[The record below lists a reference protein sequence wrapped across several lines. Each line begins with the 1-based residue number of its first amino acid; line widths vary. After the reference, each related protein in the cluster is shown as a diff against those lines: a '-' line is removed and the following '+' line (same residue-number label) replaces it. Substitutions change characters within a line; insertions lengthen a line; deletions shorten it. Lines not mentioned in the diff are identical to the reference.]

1 MGRLFTS
8 ESVSYGHPDKIAD
21 IISDAIVDALLTED
35 PNSKVAVETMVKDNT
50 VVLGGEVT
58 SNAIIDYKEV
68 VKDAVKG
75 IGYSMEHG
83 FHPATLTIINLIG
96 AQSPEINGAV
106 VMDGEEVGAGDQ
118 GVMCGMATNETDNYM
133 PLEIHIAKK
142 IINSIMTIGGL
153 GPDIKSQV
161 TVEINDDGSKRI
173 HTILVSSIH
182 TKAMEVEEVRDT
194 ITKLITG
201 GQCGL
206 SDDIMSLMDDDTK
219 IVINPAGR
227 WVEMGGP
234 VGDAGITGR
243 KIVVDQFGP
252 SYPVGGGA
260 FSGKDFSKVD
270 RSGAY
275 LARYIAKN
283 IVGAGIVPKC
293 VVEISYMIGVA
304 EPSSIHIDTF
314 GKYEDDVKLTE
325 IIRNT
330 FPMTPRQIV
339 NHFDLTKPIF
349 MDTAKNG
356 HFGRTNLPWEQLD
369 KVDELKSLLMTEN
382 SEA

>member
-1 MGRLFTS
+1 MKKGRLFTS

-21 IISDAIVDALLTED
+21 IISDAIVDALLEQD

-58 SNAIIDYKEV
+58 SNAIIDYKKV
-68 VKDAVKG
+68 VKSAVEG
-75 IGYSMEHG
+75 IGYTIEHG
-83 FHPATLTIINLIG
+83 FHPSTLTIINLIG

-106 VMDGEEVGAGDQ
+106 VIDGEEVGAGDQ
-118 GVMCGMATNETDNYM
+118 GVMCGMATDETTNYM

-142 IINSIMTIGGL
+142 IIDSIMPIDGL

-161 TVEINDDGSKRI
+161 TVEINDDDTKRI
-173 HTILVSSIH
+173 HTILVSTIH
-182 TKAMEVEEVRDT
+182 SKEKSVESVREF
-194 ITKLITG
+194 IEKMIRG
-201 GQCGL
+201 GECGL

-234 VGDAGITGR
+234 VGDAGVTGR

-283 IVGAGIVPKC
+283 IVASGLVPKC

-314 GKYEDDVKLTE
+314 GEYSDDVKLTE
-325 IIRNT
+325 IIRN
-330 FPMTPRQIV
+330 
-339 NHFDLTKPIF
+339 
-349 MDTAKNG
+349 KN
-356 HFGRTNLPWEQLD
+356 
-369 KVDELKSLLMTEN
+369 
-382 SEA
+382 